1 MCVKVFLA
9 DDAEVMRKAIRR
21 LLSDREEFFRCPDF
35 MGIGFNPEEID
46 LVKLRE
52 RLRQMNDTELRSFGR
67 NALYMTSPAANM
79 DRGTRDSF
87 VLQLDE
93 ARAELKRRNDLRDS
107 KK

>member
-1 MCVKVFLA
+1 M
-9 DDAEVMRKAIRR
+9 D
-21 LLSDREEFFRCPDF
+21 
-35 MGIGFNPEEID
+35 IGFNPEEIDQID

-52 RLRQMNDTELRSFGR
+52 RLRQMNDAELRSFGR
-67 NALYMTSPAANM
+67 DALYMTSPAANVGQ
-79 DRGTRDSF
+79 GTRDSF

>member
-1 MCVKVFLA
+1 
-9 DDAEVMRKAIRR
+9 
-21 LLSDREEFFRCPDF
+21 

-52 RLRQMNDTELRSFGR
+52 RLRQMNDAELRSFGR
-67 NALYMTSPAANM
+67 DALYMTSPAANVGQ
-79 DRGTRDSF
+79 GTRDSF

-93 ARAELKRRNDLRDS
+93 ARAELTRRNDVRDS